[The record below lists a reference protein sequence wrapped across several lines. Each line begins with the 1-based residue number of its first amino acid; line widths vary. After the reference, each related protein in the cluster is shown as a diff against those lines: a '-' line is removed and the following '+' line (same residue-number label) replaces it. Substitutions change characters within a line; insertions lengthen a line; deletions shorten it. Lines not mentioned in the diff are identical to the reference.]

1 MRPVDPVMSREG
13 VVVQRI
19 MVVIVLLV
27 ACITA
32 NVPYALGVSTCQV
45 ADATSC
51 ERFHFTN
58 GLTGIQHIY
67 AWLKSFREL
76 TRITADRITP
86 EEKVQVGNLGADMQ
100 SISFYNWTK
109 SVEGTLHK
117 QNYDICRLEYEL
129 ALEKLATG
137 KTSQAEVNEKEKR
150 YQEAS
155 KDMQDFLSKFHVAD

>member
-1 MRPVDPVMSREG
+1 M
-13 VVVQRI
+13 QKI
-19 MVVIVLLV
+19 IVVIALLV
-27 ACITA
+27 MCVTA
-32 NVPYALGVSTCQV
+32 NVFYVFGANICHDT
-45 ADATSC
+45 DTTSC
-51 ERFHFTN
+51 ERFNFTN
-58 GLTGIQHIY
+58 GLTGVQNIN

-100 SISFYNWTK
+100 SIGFYNWTK
-109 SVEGTLHK
+109 SVEGTLYK

-137 KTSQAEVNEKEKR
+137 KVSQAEVHEKEKR
-150 YQEAS
+150 YQEAR

>member
-1 MRPVDPVMSREG
+1 MHTRKG
-13 VVVQRI
+13 VTVQKI
-19 MVVIVLLV
+19 IVVIVLLV
-27 ACITA
+27 VCITA
-32 NVPYALGVSTCQV
+32 NVPYVFGASTCQV
-45 ADATSC
+45 TDAASC
-51 ERFHFTN
+51 ERFNFTN
-58 GLTGIQHIY
+58 ALTGIQHIN

-76 TRITADRITP
+76 TQITADRIAP

-100 SISFYNWTK
+100 SIGFYNWTK

-137 KTSQAEVNEKEKR
+137 KVSQTEVNEKEKR

-155 KDMQDFLSKFHVAD
+155 KDMQEFLSKFHVAD